1 MLALTSKAAQ
11 AEAEL
16 RLHRHF
22 CFGPLLLLLAPA
34 LLSAAE
40 PQPVT
45 LQAWDDYVRAAK
57 MHMVTRA
64 RGRTPFLWL
73 DEKQEIAGR
82 VRAGEIV
89 MEPLGGY
96 SPHSVRGGLI
106 HDWVGAVFFPK
117 AQLAD
122 VKRVLDD
129 YGRYP
134 DFYKPMVARA
144 SVLEKTL
151 GHERVTLLMVHKT
164 FWVTGA
170 VETENE
176 VTLMEVSP
184 VKMYSLSASVQ
195 VHEIGDY
202 GKPDQHTFPQDDGLG
217 YVWRT
222 FTLTRLEQRDGGVYE
237 ELEMIALSR
246 GIPFAYRWLVQPLA
260 EHLPRNV
267 LLATLQDTRN
277 AVDQGIGR

>member
-1 MLALTSKAAQ
+1 MLALTLMAAQ
-11 AEAEL
+11 AEAQL

-57 MHMVTRA
+57 MHMVMRA

-73 DEKQEIAGR
+73 DEKQEIAQR

-89 MEPLGGY
+89 VEPLGGY

-106 HDWVGAVFFPK
+106 HDWVGAMFLPK
-117 AQLAD
+117 AQLGD
-122 VKRVLDD
+122 VKQVLDD

-134 DFYKPMVARA
+134 DFYMPMVAKAR
-144 SVLEKTL
+144 VLEQTP
-151 GHERVTLLMVHKT
+151 GHKRVTLLMVQKT

-176 VTLMEVSP
+176 VTLTEVSP
-184 VKMYSLSASVQ
+184 VQMYSLSTSVQ

-202 GKPDQHTFPQDDGLG
+202 GKLG
-217 YVWRT
+217 
-222 FTLTRLEQRDGGVYE
+222 
-237 ELEMIALSR
+237 
-246 GIPFAYRWLVQPLA
+246 
-260 EHLPRNV
+260 
-267 LLATLQDTRN
+267 
-277 AVDQGIGR
+277 